1 MVYSRA
7 FVAKFMGILRGMLKA
22 IFFDFDGVLVD
33 TEPLHLRAFQ
43 KILAAEDLPLSEQD
57 YYAKY
62 VGFDDKGCFQAV
74 FSDNGRPVTPETI
87 RGLVDRKAVLFLE
100 QLKTNLVV
108 YPGITE
114 FVTRS
119 AQRYRLAVVSGA
131 LRHEIEYSLEA
142 AGIRRQF
149 EQITASQDIRDGKP
163 DPEGYLHTLRQLN
176 RQAPL
181 TAPECLVIEDTVPG
195 IRAAHGAGMRC
206 LAVSNTF
213 SPKELSLADA
223 VTLTL
228 DDYDLDSLVQRFWN

>member
-1 MVYSRA
+1 
-7 FVAKFMGILRGMLKA
+7 MLKA

-43 KILAAEDLPLSEQD
+43 KILAAEGLPLSEQD

-87 RGLVDRKAVLFLE
+87 RGLVDRKAALFLE

-114 FVTRS
+114 FVTMS
-119 AQRYRLAVVSGA
+119 AQQYRLAVVSGA

-149 EQITASQDIRDGKP
+149 EQITAAQDVRDGKP

-176 RQAPL
+176 RKAPL

-195 IRAAHGAGMRC
+195 IRAAHAAGMRC

-213 SPKELSLADA
+213 SPNELSLADA

-228 DDYDLDSLVQRFWN
+228 DDYDLASLVQRFWN